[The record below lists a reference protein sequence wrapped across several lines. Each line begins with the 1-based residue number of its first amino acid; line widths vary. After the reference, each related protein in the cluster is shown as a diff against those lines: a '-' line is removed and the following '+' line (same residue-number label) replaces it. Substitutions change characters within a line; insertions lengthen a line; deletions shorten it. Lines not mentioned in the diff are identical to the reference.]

1 MKKIFLLLF
10 IGFAFSNCEKDDIC
24 DETTPKT
31 PRVVIEFYD
40 FAQQSLV
47 KNISNLKVVAVGQ
60 IDSLA
65 VFNAVSKI
73 QLPLNASGT
82 STKYGLTLNSSIPA
96 SANED
101 FLEFKYSTNTLYVS
115 RACGFKI
122 TYDLDENNPIVHT
135 DATSLDG
142 KWIKDIDIITT
153 NIDDEKTTHVK
164 IYF

>member
-1 MKKIFLLLF
+1 ML
-10 IGFAFSNCEKDDIC
+10 GFSISSCEKDDIC
-24 DETTPKT
+24 DENTSTT
-31 PRVVIEFYD
+31 PRVIIEFYD

-47 KNISNLKVVAVGQ
+47 KNVSSLKVVGVGQ
-60 IDSLA
+60 VDSLA

-73 QLPLNASGT
+73 ELPLNVADT
-82 STKYGLTLNSSIPA
+82 ITKYSLILNSSLPA

-101 FLEFKYSTNTLYVS
+101 LLEFKYSKNTLYVS

-122 TYDLDENNPIVHT
+122 TYDLDE
-135 DATSLDG
+135 DAPVVDSDAASLDG
-142 KWIKDIDIITT
+142 KWIKDLDIITT